1 MTSIGIYAFSGCDQ
15 LSSIYIGNSVTT
27 LGGDLFW
34 NCSAL
39 STVTIPSSV
48 TRIDENAFYNCS
60 SLTDV
65 TFNGKTLEE
74 VQEMSNYP
82 WGISDTSVIRAG

>member
-1 MTSIGIYAFSGCDQ
+1 MASIGSD
-15 LSSIYIGNSVTT
+15 V
-27 LGGDLFW
+27 FW

-74 VQEMSNYP
+74 IQAMSNYP
-82 WGISDTSVIRAG
+82 WGITDTSVIRAG